1 MTKARASLVC
11 DGCRVGVALEL
22 DRIGV
27 IRVMK
32 PERSDTSQ
40 RLSTLQAKKRLAV
53 ATEDYSAAAKLK
65 AEIEQFEQKIAQRE
79 ATRQANVEAEAKA
92 AAEAKATVAEAKIA
106 GAKQTQALD
115 ALQRSLSEMVACT
128 VRAAEVAAGCYGP
141 LQLRFITQPA

>member
-1 MTKARASLVC
+1 
-11 DGCRVGVALEL
+11 
-22 DRIGV
+22 
-27 IRVMK
+27 MK

-40 RLSTLQAKKRLAV
+40 HLSTLQAKKRLAV

-65 AEIEQFEQKIAQRE
+65 AEIEQFEQKTAQRE
-79 ATRQANVEAEAKA
+79 ATRQANAEAEAKA